1 MIKKVWLILTYK
13 LERSEPQLLQAL
25 ILLSKYC
32 SCPLRVF
39 GCKNKWLQLLQ
50 ALILLS
56 KYCSYHTCYI
66 VLSQISLIQEIFPD
80 TPLNMTAEILEL
92 KISLVQAIHL
102 SGKPLCSI
110 ILIINSCSTLSK
122 AFSKSNLRIMISLL
136 D

>member
-13 LERSEPQLLQAL
+13 LERSEP
-25 ILLSKYC
+25 
-32 SCPLRVF
+32 
-39 GCKNKWLQLLQ
+39 QLLQ

-102 SGKPLCSI
+102 SGKPLCSV
-110 ILIINSCSTLSK
+110 ILINSCLTLSK
-122 AFSKSNLRIMISLL
+122 AFSKFNLKIMVSPRLMTKVQIFQGPGYFIT
-136 D
+136 